1 MKKTQVTKKYNRK
14 SGFTLLEL
22 LIVVAILAIIGGAL
36 LAAYS
41 GLTGI
46 AANGV
51 ATNAISSTS
60 QAIRSYE
67 AVEKSL
73 PDGLESLIAAG
84 VTSSN
89 VTHDGVSDSV
99 ASEID
104 SGSLTNML
112 GSKLAGKLG
121 VANLSYDQVKSLTSA
136 GIDSI
141 RYIDSAGDDET
152 ASDLTIA
159 DAAGTSPAAGV
170 GKLSEISIPTH
181 AFAAPRPGSS
191 RNRGRG
197 FALDLEAVVDAQG
210 DAEDTAA
217 SGVRA
222 AIWDMSASDGT
233 TGVFADYDI
242 DEYDNVKVTASP
254 TAILVCLGVGNDSNL
269 VASDSNVKY
278 LANAPIYGKVER
290 NEYAHYIAMF
300 DVSGSEA
307 KFVAVIDSRGDFL
320 DEEFAEATGQKQ

>member
-1 MKKTQVTKKYNRK
+1 M
-14 SGFTLLEL
+14 
-22 LIVVAILAIIGGAL
+22 
-36 LAAYS
+36 
-41 GLTGI
+41 TGI

-84 VTSSN
+84 VTSTN

-121 VANLSYDQVKSLTSA
+121 VANLSYKQVKSLTVA

-152 ASDLTIA
+152 ASDLVIS
-159 DAAGTSPAAGV
+159 DAAGSTSGAANV

-181 AFAAPRPGSS
+181 AFAAPRPGDG

-210 DAEDTAA
+210 DAADTAA

-222 AIWDMSASDGT
+222 AIWDMSASDDA
-233 TGVFADYDI
+233 TGVFADLDI

-269 VASDSNVKY
+269 VASDTNVKY

>member
-60 QAIRSYE
+60 QAIRSFE
-67 AVEKSL
+67 AVEKSF

-84 VTSSN
+84 VTATN

-99 ASEID
+99 ATEID
-104 SGSLTNML
+104 SGSLTSML

-121 VANLSYDQVKSLTSA
+121 VANLSYAQVKSLENS
-136 GIDSI
+136 GIDTI

-152 ASDLTIA
+152 VSDLVIA
-159 DAAGTSPAAGV
+159 DSAGTSPAAGV

-181 AFAAPRPGSS
+181 AFAAPRPGSG

-197 FALDLEAVVDAQG
+197 FALDLEAVIAAQAG
-210 DAEDTAA
+210 AADTDA

-222 AIWDMSASDGT
+222 AIWDMSAADDT
-233 TGVFADYDI
+233 TGVFADLDI

-254 TAILVCLGVGNDSNL
+254 TAILVCLGVGNDSNI

-278 LANAPIYGKVER
+278 LSNAPIYGKVER
-290 NEYAHYIAMF
+290 DEYAHYIALF
-300 DVSGSEA
+300 DVSGKEA